1 MFKRLSTAALIA
13 VAIINFLPV
22 IGVYSETVLSRL
34 YNTTLTDPDII
45 LLLRHRALLFGL
57 LGGLIFASVFR
68 KEWRGLAIVM
78 AAISMA
84 GFIVL
89 ALMMPTGNP
98 AIAKVVRADT
108 IALTLLVL
116 PAIRWWRTGRSVPA
130 EPTSQGK

>member
-22 IGVYSETVLSRL
+22 VGVYSETILSRL
-34 YNTTLTDPDII
+34 YNTALSDPDII

-68 KEWRGLAIVM
+68 EEWRGLAIVL

-89 ALMMPTGNP
+89 ALMIPTDNP

-108 IALTLLVL
+108 IALTLLIL
-116 PAIRWWRTGRSVPA
+116 PAIRWWRTERNADSERP
-130 EPTSQGK
+130 